1 MGNVLV
7 SLSVRNGILAILLS
21 DDGSLMKEHVER
33 INDADAVSNIY
44 LGMIYGFNVALR
56 ITRQYIQDNKNSR
69 EVTFELSNS
78 TFVKWIDN
86 RYSRPEYQEQFMASL
101 YVLQS
106 LPIKYRFSYN
116 QRPKAWYYAIKEK
129 CKSAKLEGLLV

>member
-86 RYSRPEYQEQFMASL
+86 RYSRPEYQEHFMASL
-101 YVLQS
+101 YTLQS

-129 CKSAKLEGLLV
+129 CKSVKLEGLLV